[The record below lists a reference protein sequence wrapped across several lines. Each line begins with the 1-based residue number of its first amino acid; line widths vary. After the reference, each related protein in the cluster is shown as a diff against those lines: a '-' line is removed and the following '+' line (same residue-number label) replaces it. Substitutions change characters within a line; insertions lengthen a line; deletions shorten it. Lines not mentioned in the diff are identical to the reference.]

1 MDSPEMF
8 TINKINVY
16 NKCLQFKVYLGYVFI
31 KEANSETLQCII
43 NEAFSEK
50 SKQVFTILRR
60 ST

>member
-1 MDSPEMF
+1 MF
-8 TINKINVY
+8 AINKINVY
-16 NKCLQFKVYLGYVFI
+16 NKCLQFKVYLVYVFI
-31 KEANSETLQCII
+31 KEANSETLQSII